1 MMPPPLNNLN
11 RSPQHGI
18 NNKKNPPLA
27 NYHMRE
33 KNVVV
38 VAYPLYGSNTSQ
50 INSIRLLTVK
60 KSMIRCGADVKSS
73 LESPTQFRM
82 CSGEAG

>member
-1 MMPPPLNNLN
+1 MLSPLWKVRRNSECAPERLDSHSIFCKWDG
-11 RSPQHGI
+11 R
-18 NNKKNPPLA
+18 
-27 NYHMRE
+27 
-33 KNVVV
+33 
-38 VAYPLYGSNTSQ
+38 Q

-60 KSMIRCGADVKSS
+60 KSMTRCGTDVKSS